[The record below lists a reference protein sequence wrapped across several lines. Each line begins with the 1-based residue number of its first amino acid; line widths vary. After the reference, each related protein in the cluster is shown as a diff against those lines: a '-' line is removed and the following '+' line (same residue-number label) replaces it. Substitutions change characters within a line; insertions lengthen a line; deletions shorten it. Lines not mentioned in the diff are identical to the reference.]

1 MVFEFVSIL
10 LLASSLMQID
20 VITENVTEPL
30 PALPPITWANA
41 FGDVTSMLVLLVLM
55 LGITAKTLGD
65 FYDKLRTGKIEHF
78 DKKFF
83 GTAVAAFITSLMPAL
98 YLFPDG
104 SKLFLAWF
112 GQWGIGVALLVVFF
126 YAAGWNWLTNKIFK
140 VIEGAASKSA
150 ASSEPSPTT
159 TTTNPPTP

>member
-1 MVFEFVSIL
+1 MIEIFTIL
-10 LLASSLMQID
+10 TAMFLQID

-65 FYDKLRTGKIEHF
+65 YYDKLRLGKIDHF

-83 GTAVAAFITSLMPAL
+83 GTAIAAFITSLMPAL

-126 YAAGWNWLTNKIFK
+126 YAAGWNWLTNKIYK

-150 ASSEPSPTT
+150 TSQPPTT
-159 TTTNPPTP
+159 TTTDQPPA